1 MAHYYSEIQRVLE
14 LGHDSIIDLLQN
26 CDAWRRPQ
34 RFTHLLQACA
44 SNARTLSEVS
54 QKDYPQAD
62 HLLRVLAATQTV
74 DIKTIAQQCPDK
86 SLIAE
91 KIRKARAAAAEQAI
105 TKRASHK

>member
-1 MAHYYSEIQRVLE
+1 
-14 LGHDSIIDLLQN
+14 
-26 CDAWRRPQ
+26 
-34 RFTHLLQACA
+34 
-44 SNARTLSEVS
+44 
-54 QKDYPQAD
+54 
-62 HLLRVLAATQTV
+62 LLRVLAATQTV